1 MHPLLAFDFEYLKEN
16 RVIKKDMHD
25 FSAKKLLQMK
35 LLNKFWNF
43 LSKAITKLTMMW
55 KKADLVSNCKLTVY

>member
-1 MHPLLAFDFEYLKEN
+1 
-16 RVIKKDMHD
+16 MHD

-35 LLNKFWNF
+35 LSNKFWDF

>member
-1 MHPLLAFDFEYLKEN
+1 MHPLLAFDFEYLKDN
-16 RVIKKDMHD
+16 RVIKKHD

-35 LLNKFWNF
+35 LLNKYWNF
-43 LSKAITKLTMMW
+43 LPKAITKLTMMW